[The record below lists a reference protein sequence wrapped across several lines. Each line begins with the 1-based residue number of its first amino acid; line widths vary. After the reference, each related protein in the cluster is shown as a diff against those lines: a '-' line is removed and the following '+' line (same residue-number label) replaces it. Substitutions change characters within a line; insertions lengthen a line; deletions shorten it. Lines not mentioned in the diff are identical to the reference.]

1 MKTNDNKSVKPQ
13 HLAAVALATAVTL
26 PGMAI
31 LAEEADQKPV
41 DQNVVEPAPIQ
52 DSLEVITTPYCEEKD
67 KESDVGNITEEKDLE
82 ESFSQQFKEF
92 DSENKEIESVNSTII
107 DDPKSDDK
115 TTLEGI
121 VEPNIYLIH
130 DEQTNILTN
139 QNQKKVEEPIN
150 EAKPLN
156 NSVFQFGDGSE
167 ENPYQVSTAEQL
179 DAVRNDLSA
188 HYIQMADIDLIGINW
203 APIGNEKAWRLPI
216 GLKTSYTPFIGT
228 FNGQNF
234 WIKNCEIKNIEDSVV
249 TYGLFGVLENARI
262 ENVNIELNMVLNS
275 INTDA
280 SVSIGGIA
288 GLGIKN
294 NNLIKKCNTYGKI
307 QINDDDDQDLS
318 VGGIVGR
325 GHAKIEKSNNYADM
339 DVSSFAVVNVGG
351 LEGSPGGDGLSG
363 GIIQECINYGNINV
377 DYYGQSR
384 RDNCIGGLVGKLFNN
399 ISYSEN
405 HGKVTVTG
413 SAFHD
418 SSVCVGGLCGYG
430 EGEKFYECINS
441 GEIEVERTIWELTT
455 TLDYGSYETTYSL
468 NLYVGGLIWKI
479 ELYNSEGI
487 LFENC
492 KNTSKKIEVSLVS
505 IFNSPIKQSDGNVSV
520 GGIAGIS
527 FDQRDIVDSMKK
539 NLHAIDT
546 DLDILNKIEERI
558 DAAINQNVFV
568 NYINTIGYPLPNLSL
583 NGHGYNHSIVNADED
598 TIDSAL
604 DLYEEDIQYITKKFI
619 ASSPEKLNEEL
630 SKIII
635 FNNNPQLISISSSD
649 WIKSSKISGEATI
662 LLSVKALKG
671 GETSFGLKLGDEIIS
686 EVNCKVIPKFTLSE
700 SKVSLDQDKKEV
712 TLTAESE
719 FISDELANEIL
730 DKLKWENNSSAK
742 VDIKKEFKDGK
753 FAITFTLY
761 PSMEVYKDESSSL
774 VIKNLNMKDITLE
787 IFQKGHFEYKELY
800 QILNSPG
807 FKNSMIQYLTKDGNF
822 TASLLVSE
830 KDPKFGTAL
839 VKAYSDLYFRG
850 LDGWKEIIASEASKD
865 LATDILIGYI
875 YNSSDII
882 SQMSAEKEGFSL
894 VKKLSEALK
903 WYLAKEMN
911 EHLEDAGILNQLN
924 KEITSLQDSSEF
936 SKALISGKIDDVLD
950 ILVKNGSNISA
961 KKISDFFNRFY
972 KSSEYVNKASEYLK
986 KFGYA
991 VDGIM
996 VTKDTMNNFSKF
1008 NALANANKYYIEMLD
1023 YIEKNCELKAM
1034 VNASKEVKALIYREF
1049 SSLEYVLQDAIQKGT
1064 DIAIN
1069 EALKFAGTKVPILNI
1084 IKTGFDLGKFAG
1096 NALFNVSSMQESYDK
1111 LRCYTYL
1118 NKALSSW
1125 TISKNTKFA
1134 ESLISQ
1140 NNVDAD
1146 NAAYEYLYTLDI
1158 LAEGRIGGEKTLQKY
1173 LDYIWMNKNEELI
1186 RLSKTIQEGIESQNK
1201 YWDLGKLMEKCVTV
1215 NISCPVDIQVF
1226 DKNGGYLFTIK
1237 DGKEMAEQLDGLR
1250 YNVEY
1255 DQLVDDYNKILTFN
1269 PETGY
1274 SLKLVGYSTGCV
1286 DYLVMYKDENG
1297 LSRYKTINNI
1307 PIEKGTEISIKHI
1320 DENAKLIL
1328 SENDLKKMV
1337 YEPVLRESQKYQ
1349 KVDSIDLKVKNRVMA
1364 PGESQPIYTVLNPSD
1379 STISDVYWSTS
1390 NSDIIRISDDGIL
1403 TAIKSGTATIWAYTV
1418 DGAKKRVII
1427 TVSNLN
1433 EIGDKTDD
1441 PINDKN
1447 PSEKPTPPINDPN
1460 KKPDTNDPGDT
1471 NKPDEKPSNNTPV
1484 IKPMVNKGNETKVI
1498 PVKAESTIEKVNGS
1512 SIKHSPET
1520 GIAIQ
1525 KSSSIWMNILS
1536 LLGLGWIVHK
1546 KRNH

>member
-31 LAEEADQKPV
+31 LAEEVDQKLIEQDV
-41 DQNVVEPAPIQ
+41 IQ
-52 DSLEVITTPYCEEKD
+52 QTENSEFVGITDTIFYEEENIGEEVPDTNQFNESQE
-67 KESDVGNITEEKDLE
+67 KESDEEKLFLGE
-82 ESFSQQFKEF
+82 
-92 DSENKEIESVNSTII
+92 
-107 DDPKSDDK
+107 
-115 TTLEGI
+115 
-121 VEPNIYLIH
+121 
-130 DEQTNILTN
+130 
-139 QNQKKVEEPIN
+139 
-150 EAKPLN
+150 
-156 NSVFQFGDGSE
+156 SE
-167 ENPYQVSTAEQL
+167 EFTTENQENENLKDSAKATESETKDELIKIDEDISTAEEKKQSNGVVGNKSEIL
-179 DAVRNDLSA
+179 KEDIISEFEINLSDTE
-188 HYIQMADIDLIGINW
+188 I
-203 APIGNEKAWRLPI
+203 
-216 GLKTSYTPFIGT
+216 YTNKMFEY
-228 FNGQNF
+228 NF
-234 WIKNCEIKNIEDSVV
+234 DDTNRFRDYSIEDG
-249 TYGLFGVLENARI
+249 YGDVNMRNLTFTNQDGEMLIFQEENFY
-262 ENVNIELNMVLNS
+262 VY
-275 INTDA
+275 T
-280 SVSIGGIA
+280 
-288 GLGIKN
+288 KN
-294 NNLIKKCNTYGKI
+294 NNGCYKSRLSPLGMRFISCEDFPDKKNYIIELKNPI
-307 QINDDDDQDLS
+307 FS
-318 VGGIVGR
+318 VLGYNGGYWIEHKTLGDIWTADIYGGISE
-325 GHAKIEKSNNYADM
+325 EKM
-339 DVSSFAVVNVGG
+339 
-351 LEGSPGGDGLSG
+351 E
-363 GIIQECINYGNINV
+363 
-377 DYYGQSR
+377 
-384 RDNCIGGLVGKLFNN
+384 
-399 ISYSEN
+399 
-405 HGKVTVTG
+405 
-413 SAFHD
+413 
-418 SSVCVGGLCGYG
+418 
-430 EGEKFYECINS
+430 
-441 GEIEVERTIWELTT
+441 
-455 TLDYGSYETTYSL
+455 L
-468 NLYVGGLIWKI
+468 NLRLNNGVVVSHIVVDLNEDFKKQMLKALEKG
-479 ELYNSEGI
+479 E
-487 LFENC
+487 EN
-492 KNTSKKIEVSLVS
+492 KPDIPTQIY
-505 IFNSPIKQSDGNVSV
+505 D
-520 GGIAGIS
+520 S
-527 FDQRDIVDSMKK
+527 FYHE
-539 NLHAIDT
+539 N
-546 DLDILNKIEERI
+546 DLDFIE
-558 DAAINQNVFV
+558 QT
-568 NYINTIGYPLPNLSL
+568 YIAT
-583 NGHGYNHSIVNADED
+583 
-598 TIDSAL
+598 
-604 DLYEEDIQYITKKFI
+604 
-619 ASSPEKLNEEL
+619 SPESLKEEL
-630 SKIII
+630 SRIVVFNDNESMLDI
-635 FNNNPQLISISSSD
+635 FL
-649 WIKSSKISGEATI
+649 GEWNVTNVAQGI
-662 LLSVKALKG
+662 AKNILSVKALKG
-671 GETSFGLKLGDEIIS
+671 GETSFGLKLGDKIIS

-1049 SSLEYVLQDAIQKGT
+1049 SSLEYVLRDAIQKGT

-1403 TAIKSGTATIWAYTV
+1403 TAIKSGTATICAYTV